1 MTRGVDQ
8 SDPSRGCL
16 CLQLGGAT
24 QRWKGRIG
32 NFPYTGDTY
41 RAGLGDYGGVEPS
54 AVFREASTRRER
66 WEEPHEHMGLA

>member
-1 MTRGVDQ
+1 MPAAWRSHTEMEEQNRE
-8 SDPSRGCL
+8 
-16 CLQLGGAT
+16 
-24 QRWKGRIG
+24 
-32 NFPYTGDTY
+32 FPIYWDTY